1 MSNVRHV
8 LNYAIK
14 FEQAYAARDWTL
26 IEPCFTP
33 EATYVVSGA
42 AAFAGTHEGREAVL
56 RYFAAV
62 TEGFDRRFDA
72 REVLVVDG
80 PAEREGCLW
89 FRWAAIYHLAGA
101 PTSEWK
107 ARASPRSAVTRSR
120 GSRIAS
126 RPRRAPASPRTS
138 NDTKHGSR
146 RRADRDSRLTGRDAG
161 GRVVPTAPPTRGAA
175 GAAPRA
181 PRPSAVQHV
190 AAALLQL
197 DHAGIAELAEP
208 LVQHRRRD
216 TRRSAPATRAKRQRA
231 VAQLP
236 QHAQRP
242 APAEPLEHVHDRPP
256 AA

>member
-56 RYFAAV
+56 RYFAGV

-101 PTSEWK
+101 PDLRVEGESFATLSGDEI
-107 ARASPRSAVTRSR
+107 SR
-120 GSRIAS
+120 LEDRIA
-126 RPRRAPASPRTS
+126 PEE
-138 NDTKHGSR
+138 
-146 RRADRDSRLTGRDAG
+146 
-161 GRVVPTAPPTRGAA
+161 GA
-175 GAAPRA
+175 R
-181 PRPSAVQHV
+181 V
-190 AAALLQL
+190 AAYFERHEAR
-197 DHAGIAELAEP
+197 LA
-208 LVQHRRRD
+208 
-216 TRRSAPATRAKRQRA
+216 
-231 VAQLP
+231 
-236 QHAQRP
+236 
-242 APAEPLEHVHDRPP
+242 
-256 AA
+256 AAR